1 MPPEELLVA
10 PEGIA
15 PSALCEGGDLDCGSG
30 LLLVIRR
37 AMERVGSGDV
47 LEIRSTELSVREDLP
62 AWCRLTSNP
71 YLGWRAGERGHRF
84 FVRNGGA
91 EGSDTAG
98 AEATARRYR
107 WRVRA
112 RGAAG
117 RATVYA
123 RNHRWEVGQPA
134 SFDVRDD
141 APSAIEYVLGALA
154 AALATGLRLRASREN
169 VEIADLEVSLNAGL
183 ENVFAFIGDEL
194 GRGHSGMSDIA
205 GSVYV
210 RSPADAAVL
219 RRLWSETLDVSPI
232 LNSLVHPV
240 KIDVELKSSA

>member
-1 MPPEELLVA
+1 
-10 PEGIA
+10 
-15 PSALCEGGDLDCGSG
+15 

-37 AMERVGSGDV
+37 AMQGVGSGDV

-71 YLGWRAGERGHRF
+71 YLGWRQGERSHRF

-91 EGSDTAG
+91 ESSDA
-98 AEATARRYR
+98 ADADASARAYR

-112 RGAAG
+112 RGAPG

-154 AALATGLRLRASREN
+154 AALATGLRLRASRES
-169 VEIADLEVSLNAGL
+169 VDIADVEVSLNAGL
-183 ENVFAFIGDEL
+183 ENVFAFIGDERD
-194 GRGHSGMSDIA
+194 GGHSGMSDVA

-210 RSPADAAVL
+210 RSPAEPAVL